1 MTTTRHQTP
10 PSHSPTSRRNNKH
23 LTRRPQSDN
32 KHLTGGHTDRQA
44 EAPDHCSYQFQLSRT
59 NQSSRPDP
67 FRRRGRVCVFTANLS
82 DKKSPPLFFSPFS
95 VFRGVIWPFMR
106 DAHHFSDIALC
117 SLAGLC
123 CGCVTTC
130 HDLLR
135 INIALH
141 THTVRHLILQLVTQY
156 GTHTQL
162 THSVRCFVH
171 TCHTPLTHH
180 TCTHTHTCTVVSDTS
195 EVAS

>member
-59 NQSSRPDP
+59 NQSSTRP
-67 FRRRGRVCVFTANLS
+67 FQTAGCRVCVFTANLS

-135 INIALH
+135 INIAH
-141 THTVRHLILQLVTQY
+141 S
-156 GTHTQL
+156 THTQCDISSCSSSRS
-162 THSVRCFVH
+162 TVH
-171 TCHTPLTHH
+171 TLSSHTAFVVLFIPVTHH
-180 TCTHTHTCTVVSDTS
+180 
-195 EVAS
+195 